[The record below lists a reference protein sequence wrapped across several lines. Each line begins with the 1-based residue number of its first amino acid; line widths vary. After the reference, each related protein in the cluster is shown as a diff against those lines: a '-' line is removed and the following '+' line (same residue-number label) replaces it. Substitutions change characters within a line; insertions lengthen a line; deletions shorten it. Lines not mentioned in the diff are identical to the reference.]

1 VRAATGAALVACV
14 LVVTTACLPGPPQ
27 PAALDTRAEACA
39 SCRMAVSEA
48 RFAGQI
54 VAPGELPR
62 FFDDVGCLADFV
74 KAGRAP
80 AGAVAFV
87 ADHRTR
93 EWVRADRA
101 SYARVTSLETPMGSH
116 LVAHAD
122 RSSREQDEAARTGA
136 RVTLAEVFGPK
147 GPPAGEQ
154 P

>member
-1 VRAATGAALVACV
+1 
-14 LVVTTACLPGPPQ
+14 
-27 PAALDTRAEACA
+27 
-39 SCRMAVSEA
+39 MAVSEA

-62 FFDDVGCLADFV
+62 FFDDIGCLAGFV

-101 SYARVTSLETPMGSH
+101 LYTRVTSVETPMGSH

-122 RSSREQDEAARTGA
+122 RSSREQDEAARAGV
-136 RVTLAEVFGPK
+136 RVTLAEVFGPD
-147 GPPAGEQ
+147 GPPSGAR

>member
-1 VRAATGAALVACV
+1 
-14 LVVTTACLPGPPQ
+14 
-27 PAALDTRAEACA
+27 
-39 SCRMAVSEA
+39 MAVSEA

-62 FFDDVGCLADFV
+62 FFDDIGCLAEFV
-74 KAGRAP
+74 KSGRAP

-101 SYARVTSLETPMGSH
+101 HYTRVEGLATPMGSH
-116 LVAHAD
+116 VVAHAD
-122 RSSREQDEAARTGA
+122 ASSREQDGTAGGGV
-136 RVTLAEVFGPK
+136 RVTLADVFGPK
-147 GPPAGEQ
+147 GPPSGGA